1 MPFCSAAPRRRLRR
15 PIVKFTRT
23 QPEPHRTLS
32 TITYWDELVFE
43 LRHIFTLPHLLPL
56 THLDARTGLPL
67 DKHSESYRLLELSE
81 FDADPEAIF
90 DVDNMPGDDFD
101 SHGVVGREG
110 ENAPVDP
117 SKSNQYKVR
126 VEELSGMIDSSTIAG
141 SRSFQELSLYEKKS
155 VLINQELEWVPLGIK
170 VGRG

>member
-1 MPFCSAAPRRRLRR
+1 MHDILP
-15 PIVKFTRT
+15 
-23 QPEPHRTLS
+23 QPHRTLA

-67 DKHSESYRLLELSE
+67 DKHSESHRLLELSE
-81 FDADPEAIF
+81 FDADPREIF
-90 DVDNMPGDDFD
+90 DADDGMPGDDFETT
-101 SHGVVGREG
+101 GVAGREG
-110 ENAPVDP
+110 EIVPVDA

-155 VLINQELEWVPLGIK
+155 VLINQELEWVL
-170 VGRG
+170 RANARCERC